1 MRSYVQDLRF
11 GARTLAKSPAFVTMA
26 VLSLA
31 LGIGA
36 KTAIFSLIEAVMLRA
51 LPVSHP
57 EELVLLTDPGSSG
70 IVIDTTERGVR
81 SILSYPEFEALRA
94 HNQFFGGMFAA
105 SSVLSEV
112 DLEGGSKARMQLVS
126 GEFFG
131 VLGVQPVLGR
141 AFTPDEDKTPGANAV
156 AVISY
161 GFWQR
166 HLGGDP
172 AVIGKTLRV
181 GQTLFQILGVAPEG
195 FRGMLV
201 GSEADFWLPMTMQA
215 QALPGRDYLHP
226 HDVLWLQVMGRL
238 APGMTR
244 PRAEAGINVA
254 FQRILQS
261 WSAPRDQK
269 IELRS
274 GARGASDLRDE
285 FSDPLVLLMAMVGL
299 VLLIA
304 CANIANLML
313 ARANARQ
320 REIGVRMALG
330 AGRGRLVRQML
341 TESLLVAALGGLSGT
356 LFASVG
362 TGVLVR
368 LVAGGGSDVTLGSYT
383 DSRVFL
389 FTAAITLATG
399 LLFGLAPALRATRVD
414 VSRTLAANVRG
425 AGGGRTAVTTG
436 RVLVISQVA
445 LSLVLLMG
453 ATLFLRSLRNMV
465 VQKLGLDRNHLLLV
479 AIDPTA
485 GGYKSAALPVLYQKL
500 LDAVHSVPGVRGATT
515 SNSGLFRG
523 DAGDRISLEGS
534 SRHAADELR
543 SRWTLIG
550 PGYFSTVG
558 IPILRGRELNAADA
572 ARGAQVCLVNE
583 AFAKYFYPDS
593 DPIGRHVTDEYPTT
607 RETYEI
613 VGVAANA
620 KEHSVEEPVRPRFYA
635 NLTHP
640 IGTVNSTTMLVS
652 TTGDPSLVVAAVR
665 RTINEAA
672 PDLPIL
678 RIHTLNQQIDQRLAT
693 QRLIADLSAFFGGL
707 ALLMATIGLYGVMSY
722 SMSRRTGEIGI
733 RMALGASGSTV
744 LRLVLRETAWL
755 VAAGVVIGMPCA
767 LWAGRLVTSRLF
779 GVSPADPVT
788 IAVAMAI
795 IFAATLTAGYI
806 PARRAA
812 RVDPMVALRCE

>member
-1 MRSYVQDLRF
+1 MGSYFQDLRF
-11 GARTLAKSPAFVTMA
+11 GARTLAKSPAFLIVA
-26 VLSLA
+26 ALSLA

-36 KTAIFSLIEAVMLRA
+36 NTAIFSLIEAVMLRA
-51 LPVSHP
+51 LPVAHP
-57 EELVLLTDPGSSG
+57 QQLVLLTDPGSSG
-70 IVIDTTERGVR
+70 VAIDTTQRGVR

-94 HNQFFGGMFAA
+94 RNQFFSGIFAA
-105 SSVLSEV
+105 SSMLNEV
-112 DLEGGSKARMQLVS
+112 DLGAGSKARMQLVS

-141 AFTPDEDKTPGANAV
+141 VFTGDDDKTPGANAV

-166 HLGGDP
+166 HFGGDP
-172 AVIGKTLRV
+172 SAISKTLRV
-181 GQTLFQILGVAPEG
+181 GQTLFEILGVAPEG

-226 HDVLWLQVMGRL
+226 HDILWLQVMARL

-244 PRAEAGINVA
+244 LRAEAGANVA
-254 FQRILQS
+254 FQQILQS
-261 WSAPRDQK
+261 WSAPLDQK
-269 IELRS
+269 IELRP
-274 GARGASDLRDE
+274 GARGASDLRDQ

-330 AGRGRLVRQML
+330 AGRGRLIRQVL
-341 TESLLVAALGGLSGT
+341 TESLMVAALGGALGT
-356 LFASVG
+356 LVASVG
-362 TGVLVR
+362 TGVLVS
-368 LVAGGGSDVTLGSYT
+368 LVAGGGSDVALGSYSDT
-383 DSRVFL
+383 RVFL
-389 FTAAITLATG
+389 FTTAITLATG
-399 LLFGLAPALRATRVD
+399 LLFGLAPALRATHVD
-414 VSRTLAANVRG
+414 VSRTLAASVRG
-425 AGGGRTAVTTG
+425 AGGGRAAVSTG

-453 ATLFLRSLRNMV
+453 ATEFLRSLRNMV
-465 VQKLGLDRNHLLLV
+465 VEKLGLDRDHLLLV
-479 AIDPTA
+479 AIDPTG
-485 GGYKSAALPVLYQKL
+485 GGYKGAALPVLYQKL
-500 LDAVHSVPGVRGATT
+500 LDAVHSVPGVSGATT

-534 SRHAADELR
+534 SRHAAEELR

-550 PGYFSTVG
+550 PGYFTTVG
-558 IPILRGRELNAADA
+558 IPMLRGRELNAADG
-572 ARGAQVCLVNE
+572 ARGAQVCVVNE

-593 DPIGRHVTDEYPTT
+593 DPIGRRITDEYPTT

-613 VGVAANA
+613 VGVSANA
-620 KEHSVEEPVRPRFYA
+620 KEHSVSEPARPRFYA

-640 IGTVNSTTMLVS
+640 IGTVNSTTILVS
-652 TTGDPSLVVAAVR
+652 TTGDPSALIPAVR
-665 RTINEAA
+665 RAINDAA
-672 PDLPIL
+672 RDLPVL

-693 QRLIADLSAFFGGL
+693 ERLVADLSAFFGGL

-722 SMSRRTGEIGI
+722 SMSRRTSEIGI
-733 RMALGASGSTV
+733 RMALGASGATV
-744 LRLVLRETAWL
+744 VRLALRETVWL
-755 VAAGVVIGMPCA
+755 VAAGAAIGLPCA
-767 LWAGRLVTSRLF
+767 LSAGRLVASRLF
-779 GVSPADPVT
+779 GLSPADPLT

-795 IFAATLTAGYI
+795 TFGATLTAGYI

-812 RVDPMVALRCE
+812 RVDPMVALRGE